1 MTCSPASSKRFRS
14 ASMSAERAH
23 RRPRGLAVLAIAV
36 ALLAMSPLVAAQKSE
51 VQKGDAKQED
61 AKEEA
66 AFDFEAAGGAAAAGP
81 MHRAAVVRIAAHCSE
96 QVPDTASLWRE
107 TSADWDTRNAA
118 WLVASERVLVVAM
131 RKLREQN
138 EDADAVRGMLDGLVD
153 EFAGRS
159 LDEVR
164 KQVEGSSVTE
174 VCFSMRTAIAGGQF
188 DVETNGYT
196 KAIDLLRTYLP
207 AEEAGKPAR

>member
-1 MTCSPASSKRFRS
+1 
-14 ASMSAERAH
+14 MSADRA
-23 RRPRGLAVLAIAV
+23 RRRLRGLSAVAV
-36 ALLAMSPLVAAQKSE
+36 TLALLAVPPLVAAQK
-51 VQKGDAKQED
+51 G
-61 AKEEA
+61 EA
-66 AFDFEAAGGAAAAGP
+66 TQADAFDFEAAGGAAAAGP
-81 MHRAAVVRIAAHCSE
+81 MHRAAVVRIAGHCSE

-118 WLVASERVLVVAM
+118 WLVASERVLEVAM

-164 KQVEGSSVTE
+164 KQVEGSSVAE
-174 VCFSMRTAIAGGQF
+174 VCFSMRTAIASGQF

-207 AEEAGKPAR
+207 AAGTEKSAP

>member
-1 MTCSPASSKRFRS
+1 
-14 ASMSAERAH
+14 MSAERAY
-23 RRPRGLAVLAIAV
+23 RRLRGLSAVAV
-36 ALLAMSPLVAAQKSE
+36 TLALLAAPPLVAAQKGE
-51 VQKGDAKQED
+51 AQKG
-61 AKEEA
+61 EA
-66 AFDFEAAGGAAAAGP
+66 TQADAFDFEAAGGAAAAGP
-81 MHRAAVVRIAAHCSE
+81 MHRAAVVRIAGHCSE

-118 WLVASERVLVVAM
+118 WLVASERVLEVAM

-164 KQVEGSSVTE
+164 KQVEGSSVAE
-174 VCFSMRTAIAGGQF
+174 VCFSMRTAIASGQF

-207 AEEAGKPAR
+207 ADQKD

>member
-1 MTCSPASSKRFRS
+1 
-14 ASMSAERAH
+14 MSADRA
-23 RRPRGLAVLAIAV
+23 RRRLRGLSAVAV
-36 ALLAMSPLVAAQKSE
+36 TLALLAAPPLVAAQKGE
-51 VQKGDAKQED
+51 AQTGEAKQED
-61 AKEEA
+61 

-81 MHRAAVVRIAAHCSE
+81 MHRAAVIRIAGHCSE
-96 QVPDTASLWRE
+96 KVPDTASLWRE

-118 WLVASERVLVVAM
+118 WLVASERVLEVAM

-138 EDADAVRGMLDGLVD
+138 EDADAVRGMLDDLVD

-207 AEEAGKPAR
+207 AAGAEKSSP

>member
-1 MTCSPASSKRFRS
+1 
-14 ASMSAERAH
+14 MSAERAY
-23 RRPRGLAVLAIAV
+23 RRPGGPVAVAMIMAIALI
-36 ALLAMSPLVAAQKSE
+36 ATPLLATAQNSG
-51 VQKGDAKQED
+51 VQKGQAKQADAKQED
-61 AKEEA
+61 

-81 MHRAAVVRIAAHCSE
+81 MHRAAVIRIAAHCSE
-96 QVPDTASLWRE
+96 KVPDTASLWRE

-164 KQVEGSSVTE
+164 KQVEGSSVAE

-207 AEEAGKPAR
+207 AEEAEKPAR